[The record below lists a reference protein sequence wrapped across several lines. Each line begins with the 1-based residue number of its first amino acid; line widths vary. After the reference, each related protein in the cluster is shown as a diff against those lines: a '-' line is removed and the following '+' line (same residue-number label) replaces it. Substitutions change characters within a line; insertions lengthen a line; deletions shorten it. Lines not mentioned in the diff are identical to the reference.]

1 MFLNNNYVLGKYNY
15 RLNTQGGINMQLR
28 RATEICNNNENNNIT
43 LYYNAKPVK
52 LVSVDNNIGTA
63 YIQSLNDTSIF

>member
-1 MFLNNNYVLGKYNY
+1 
-15 RLNTQGGINMQLR
+15 MQLR

-63 YIQSLNDTSIF
+63 YIQSLNDTSIFQVDLEQLHEQE